1 MSLLRI
7 FHLGLM
13 TPPSRSG
20 FCRQVIALLGFLCF
34 LRFAVAQTALPPSER
49 MVVLITLD
57 GFPAYALDDPKLP
70 VPTLRALS
78 RRGAYARRMGTVNPT
93 VTWPNHTTLATG
105 VLPSEHG
112 LLYNGTAVR
121 TGSWP
126 PVKIDYSI
134 DKERMVHA
142 MTVYDLA
149 HGAGLKTAQ
158 VDWVAINHA
167 PTIDWEFPE
176 LATANDPLVKEMIA
190 KGVISEADAEDFRRA
205 NIVWRDEIWC
215 RAAEFLIR
223 EHKPNLLLVHF
234 LTLDSTHHRY
244 GPNSLASQD
253 AMGFLDGLVARVLAA
268 IHAAGL
274 QDRTTILIASDHGFK
289 QVHKEIR
296 PLIALRAAGLEHS
309 VFVLSEGGSAML
321 YLDKNR
327 LDELTRRVRS
337 MFTGTEG
344 IERVAGP
351 DEFQALGLPDPAK
364 DSQAP
369 DLVLYAKTDYAFSNP
384 RAGDT
389 GPAIVTTGQ
398 ATGAHGYLAS
408 DPDMDAIFI
417 ASGYG
422 IRAGAS
428 VEEIQNIDVA
438 PTIAKLLDVRLPK
451 ARGKSL
457 DWALTQP

>member
-1 MSLLRI
+1 MPTMSFRRNFYLCLLI
-7 FHLGLM
+7 CL
-13 TPPSRSG
+13 SR
-20 FCRQVIALLGFLCF
+20 FVIAG
-34 LRFAVAQTALPPSER
+34 ASLPPAQR

-70 VPTLRALS
+70 VPTLRELS
-78 RRGAYARRMGTVNPT
+78 KHGAHARRMGIVNPT

-126 PVKIDYSI
+126 PIKIDYSI
-134 DKERMVHA
+134 DKEQMVHA
-142 MTVYDLA
+142 VTVYDLA
-149 HGAGLKTAQ
+149 HRAGLKTAQ

-167 PTIDWEFPE
+167 PAIDWEFPE
-176 LATANDPLVKEMIA
+176 LASANDPLVKEMIA
-190 KGVISEADAEDFRRA
+190 KGVISATDAEDFRHA

-223 EHKPNLLLVHF
+223 EHKPNLLLLHF

-244 GPNSLASQD
+244 GPNSLASED
-253 AMGFLDGLVARVLAA
+253 AMAFLDSRVARVIAA

-274 QDRTTILIASDHGFK
+274 QDRTTVLIASDHGFK
-289 QVHKEIR
+289 QAHKEIR
-296 PLIALRAAGLEHS
+296 PLVALRAAGLENS
-309 VFVLSEGGSAML
+309 VFVLSEGGSAMV
-321 YLDKNR
+321 YLDKKR
-327 LDELTRRVRS
+327 VAELTNRIRG
-337 MFTGTEG
+337 MFTGMEG
-344 IERVAGP
+344 IQRIAGP
-351 DEFQALGLPDPAK
+351 DEFPALGLPDPAK

-384 RAGDT
+384 RAGDS
-389 GPAIVTTGQ
+389 GPVIVTTGQ
-398 ATGAHGYLAS
+398 TTGAHGYLAS

-428 VEEIQNIDVA
+428 VEKIQNIDVA
-438 PTIAKLLDVRLPK
+438 PTIAKLLDVRLPNP
-451 ARGKSL
+451 RGQVLS
-457 DWALTQP
+457 WALTGTNHASHPAP

>member
-1 MSLLRI
+1 MNIRQTFYLCLL
-7 FHLGLM
+7 FCF
-13 TPPSRSG
+13 SR
-20 FCRQVIALLGFLCF
+20 FLT
-34 LRFAVAQTALPPSER
+34 AGAALPPSQR

-70 VPTLRALS
+70 VPTLRELS
-78 RRGAYARRMGTVNPT
+78 RHGAYARRMGTVNPT
-93 VTWPNHTTLATG
+93 VTWPNHTTLVTG

-134 DKERMVHA
+134 EKERMVHA
-142 MTVYDLA
+142 PTVYDLA
-149 HGAGLKTAQ
+149 HRAGLKTAQ

-167 PTIDWEFPE
+167 PAIDWEFPE
-176 LATANDPLVKEMIA
+176 LASGNDPLVKEMIA
-190 KGVISEADAEDFRRA
+190 KGILSAADAEDFRRA

-223 EHKPNLLLVHF
+223 EHKPNLLLLHF

-253 AMGFLDGLVARVLAA
+253 AMGFLDSLVARVIAA

-274 QDRTTILIASDHGFK
+274 QDRTTVLIASDHGFK

-296 PLIALRAAGLEHS
+296 PLVALRAAGLDKS
-309 VFVLSEGGSAML
+309 VFVLSEGGSAMV
-321 YLDKNR
+321 YLDKNHGG
-327 LDELTRRVRS
+327 ELANQVRS
-337 MFTGTEG
+337 MFTGMEG

-351 DEFQALGLPDPAK
+351 DEFPALGLPDPAK

-398 ATGAHGYLAS
+398 TIGAHGYLAS

-422 IRAGAS
+422 IHAGSS
-428 VEEIQNIDVA
+428 VEKIQNLDVA
-438 PTIAKLLDVRLPK
+438 PTIAKLLNVRLPD

-457 DWALTQP
+457 DWMLTQP